1 MHPAS
6 IRQKQDR
13 EADFMFDM
21 AGAGITS
28 RRPPRTNKTPGAQWP
43 LDIPR
48 RARYRSRT
56 MKRSHRLQRLLLP
69 FAFAFSLPA
78 LLCAQTPSGE
88 EQSVKP
94 GINTEYLKPGL
105 DISKWV
111 GRFEKPGR
119 EVFDQR
125 EKILQALQL
134 KKGQQVADVG
144 AGTGLFTMLIANAV
158 GPEGKVYAVDIAQDF
173 IALINKRASEAALKN
188 IQTVLCTDRSTE
200 LPEASVDLVFTSD
213 TYHHLEYPRS
223 TLASI
228 HRALRPGGSLVVV
241 DYRRE
246 PGKSP
251 AWILGHVRAGQEEV
265 AREIEAAGF
274 QRVEAPDFLKENY
287 LMRFRKK

>member
-1 MHPAS
+1 M
-6 IRQKQDR
+6 RCK
-13 EADFMFDM
+13 
-21 AGAGITS
+21 AG
-28 RRPPRTNKTPGAQWP
+28 
-43 LDIPR
+43 
-48 RARYRSRT
+48 YRSRT
-56 MKRSHRLQRLLLP
+56 MTLSRQLKLLLP
-69 FAFAFSLPA
+69 AFAFAVALPA
-78 LLCAQTPSGE
+78 LMSAQTPATE
-88 EQSVKP
+88 EKSVKP

-125 EKILQALQL
+125 EKILQALHL
-134 KKGQQVADVG
+134 KKGQRVADVG
-144 AGTGLFTMLIANAV
+144 AGTGLFTMLLADAV
-158 GPEGKVYAVDIAQDF
+158 GPKGKVYAVDIVKDF
-173 IALINKRASEAALKN
+173 IALINKRAAEANLKN

-200 LPEASVDLVFTSD
+200 LPKASVELVFTSD
-213 TYHHLEYPRS
+213 TYHHLEYPRN

-228 HRALRPGGSLVVV
+228 HRALRPGGQLVIV

-274 QRVEAPDFLKENY
+274 RRVETPDFLKDNY

>member
-1 MHPAS
+1 
-6 IRQKQDR
+6 
-13 EADFMFDM
+13 
-21 AGAGITS
+21 
-28 RRPPRTNKTPGAQWP
+28 
-43 LDIPR
+43 
-48 RARYRSRT
+48 

-78 LLCAQTPSGE
+78 LLCAQTPSAE

-213 TYHHLEYPRS
+213 TYHHL
-223 TLASI
+223 
-228 HRALRPGGSLVVV
+228 ALRPGGSLVVV